1 MGEAAPRLPN
11 TLCVATP
18 GFPSDVQVMGLDLA
32 GVMVSA
38 GSACSSGKVK
48 ASPVLEAMGQGELSG
63 CAIRVS
69 GGWNTTEADWDRCAD
84 AWSEAQIRHAVR
96 HRQPQPAGA

>member
-11 TLCVATP
+11 TLCIATP

-32 GVMVSA
+32 GVMISA

-48 ASPVLEAMGQGELSG
+48 ASPVLEAMGQGDLAG

-69 GGWNTTEADWDRCAD
+69 GGWNTTEADWDRFFL
-84 AWSEAQIRHAVR
+84 AWRAAHARYAAR
-96 HRQPQPAGA
+96 HRQARGAA

>member
-11 TLCVATP
+11 TLCIATP

-69 GGWNTTEADWDRCAD
+69 AGWNTTAADWDRFVE
-84 AWSEAQIRHAVR
+84 AWTTAHARHATR
-96 HRQPQPAGA
+96 HPQAEVA